1 MNMKSLV
8 AAVVAALFLLPIA
21 TGVGA
26 KEKAPQGQAQH
37 SVKKEKLVS
46 AKATVMAV
54 DLKTR
59 IVTLKDS
66 KGNITDLKAGNEV
79 RNLEQLK
86 AGDLVTTK
94 YYQSLLIKLV
104 KPGTGPEGMQAKATM
119 ERAKPGE
126 KPHGMIGGQVTITA
140 KVTAINKKEQTLS
153 LKGPGGK
160 TVVAKADNPH
170 NLDLLKVG
178 DELMITYTEALAIS
192 VEGVKK

>member
-1 MNMKSLV
+1 MKSLS
-8 AAVVAALFLLPIA
+8 AAVVAALLLLPFA

-26 KEKAPQGQAQH
+26 KEKAPQAQAQQ
-37 SVKKEKLVS
+37 SVKKVKLIT
-46 AKATVMAV
+46 ATATVKGI
-54 DLKTR
+54 DLKQR

-66 KGNITDLKAGNEV
+66 KGNSTDLKVGDEV

-86 AGDLVTTK
+86 VGDLVTTK

-126 KPHGMIGGQVTITA
+126 KPHGMLGGEVTVTA
-140 KVTAINKKEQTLS
+140 KIMAINKKDQTLT

-160 TVVAKADNPH
+160 TIVAKADNPK
-170 NLDLLKVG
+170 NLDMVKVG
-178 DELMITYTEALAIS
+178 DELVITYTEALAIS
-192 VEGVKK
+192 VEGAKK